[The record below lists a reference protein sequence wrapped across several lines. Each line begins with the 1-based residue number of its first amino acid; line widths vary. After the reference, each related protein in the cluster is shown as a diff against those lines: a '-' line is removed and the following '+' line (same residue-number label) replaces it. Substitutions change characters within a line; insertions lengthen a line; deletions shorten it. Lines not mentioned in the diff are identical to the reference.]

1 MRWKISL
8 IVLMVLS
15 CWVTVRAADTDQAVP
30 DDVKKLIDQLGDTQ
44 YSKRQEATTE
54 LKAIGK
60 PALPALKQAIAQNQD
75 PEIVSR
81 AQMLV
86 KRIEIRPVP
95 GIDPNAANGQVQS
108 TRVQM
113 SVSNGA
119 RKVEVNESGREIKIA
134 DGPDGIVMN
143 VTGFVEGQPA
153 SEEYTAKDFA
163 QLKEENPDAAALF
176 ERWVGGAGPGLMIRR
191 QVQIGAGNVVQF
203 TVPNVPDELEI
214 LRARLDKQMRDQK
227 LKAADREIVNQ
238 DLHRLTEA
246 RNEGLAAGME
256 KYTDQ
261 CDEFRKTLAKYKLD
275 AGELLPPPANARLGI
290 SVANEEGRLFV
301 QNVSDKSRAEH
312 MGLKPGDEIRKVD
325 GKEVTDVGALRKV
338 TTDNPKGMVMEITR
352 EGKEMTLDE
361 GKTKGKE
368 KK

>member
-1 MRWKISL
+1 MRWKIPL
-8 IVLMVLS
+8 IVLMLLCCSVA
-15 CWVTVRAADTDQAVP
+15 VRAADATDQAVP
-30 DDVKKLIDQLGDTQ
+30 DDIKKLIDQLGDTQ
-44 YSKRQEATTE
+44 YSKREAATSE
-54 LKAIGK
+54 LKEIGK
-60 PALPALKQAIAQNQD
+60 PALAALKQTIAQNQD

-143 VTGFVEGQPA
+143 VTGYVEGQPA

-163 QLKEENPDAAALF
+163 QLKEENPAAAALF
-176 ERWVGGAGPGLMIRR
+176 ERWVDGSGQGLMLGR

-214 LRARLDKQMRDQK
+214 LRARIEKQMRDQK

-238 DLHRLTEA
+238 DLNRLTEA
-246 RNEGLAAGME
+246 RNAGLATGME

-290 SVANEEGRLFV
+290 SVETVQGHLIV
-301 QNVSDKSRAEH
+301 QNVSEKSRAER
-312 MGLKPGDEIRKVD
+312 MGLQPGDLIRKVD
-325 GKEVTDVGALRKV
+325 GKAITNVGELRKV

-352 EGKEMTLDE
+352 DGKEMKLDE
-361 GKTKGKE
+361 AKEKE